1 MKTRNSSHDDVPST
15 DGDLEGWLADLHD
28 GETSVRRLRKR
39 LNAERDP
46 ADISCPTCHGHSAG
60 HTGHVAKV
68 PTA

>member
-1 MKTRNSSHDDVPST
+1 MGTP
-15 DGDLEGWLADLHD
+15 DGSREDALESWLSDLTD

-60 HTGHVAKV
+60 HTGHVARV
-68 PTA
+68 EIS